1 MKLSL
6 LHGDF
11 DHILV
16 IIGHK
21 YAPELKLYII
31 LATLENFESDTFN
44 HEMSLSQAKLV
55 QCSQAMVTFSS
66 DQINILQ
73 HNKHIFTTIITTAGA
88 RWNMVLCF

>member
-55 QCSQAMVTFSS
+55 QCSQAMVTFSY
-66 DQINILQ
+66 ILQ